1 MSGPCPAPLRRPT
14 SSCRPRSPWCRASS
28 RSSATRGRSR
38 TSSTTPAPRRS
49 RSRVRRRSSDDTA
62 TRPVPCGENRRRHTE
77 TQHTTGS
84 HGSGGLGATAA
95 GVGSAGCGG
104 GGGSQSR
111 SAGRVGSAGG
121 GGGWNRTVAVGG
133 VLPGCVCVCVCRMH
147 GCGREGGETVEFRFF
162 FPPPGVSHGAC
173 HPTAQRPVSGVSLPP
188 TTAVD
193 MLRWRYQCRNFSP
206 GGAFQK
212 QDS

>member
-1 MSGPCPAPLRRPT
+1 M
-14 SSCRPRSPWCRASS
+14 
-28 RSSATRGRSR
+28 
-38 TSSTTPAPRRS
+38 
-49 RSRVRRRSSDDTA
+49 
-62 TRPVPCGENRRRHTE
+62 
-77 TQHTTGS
+77 
-84 HGSGGLGATAA
+84 
-95 GVGSAGCGG
+95 
-104 GGGSQSR
+104 
-111 SAGRVGSAGG
+111 
-121 GGGWNRTVAVGG
+121 GG
-133 VLPGCVCVCVCRMH
+133 VLPGCVCVCVCVACM
-147 GCGREGGETVEFRFF
+147 GVGGKGARRLSSDF